1 MDGRWGTFVLML
13 ATAGCTTH
21 MKSDDTATTSAA
33 RPRIGA
39 WGLDLAAGDRSVKPG
54 DDFYRYADGKWL
66 DTAQIPPDRTSW
78 GSFVELA
85 DRSEREVRE
94 IAAALPA
101 DAPQG
106 STEQKAGDFYRAYL
120 DTASIEQKRL

>member
-13 ATAGCTTH
+13 AAAGCATH
-21 MKSDDTATTSAA
+21 MKPDETATTSAS
-33 RPRIGA
+33 RPQIGA

-66 DTAQIPPDRTSW
+66 DTTQIPLDRTSW

-85 DRSEREVRE
+85 DRSERQGHQIAEV
-94 IAAALPA
+94 LPA
-101 DAPQG
+101 DGPQG
-106 STEQKAGDFYRAYL
+106 SPHKKGG
-120 DTASIEQKRL
+120 